1 MSDLPS
7 WIRDKHAD
15 LSPTMQQA
23 SNYILSHLPDI
34 PFESI
39 RNLAQNSHVSPLTII
54 RLTRQWG
61 FAGYPD
67 FQAAARRHLFTDNN
81 RGPDT
86 HAAPHQLNSPE
97 IARAAQMINKAG
109 NVYIIGVRNAHAF
122 ALYMNYMGRMVFN
135 NFHLMPPSASVTA
148 EDLARL
154 SRDDLLIA
162 FSTSPYATETVRL
175 VQAAYK
181 LGIPTIAVTDAA
193 RSPIAQSASVSIC
206 VPITKQARLYQMA
219 PVISAIEQILETC
232 YDDPA
237 TNADK
242 RITDFAKRVKSIKG
256 YW

>member
-7 WIRDKHAD
+7 RIRDKHAD

-23 SNYILSHLPDI
+23 SNYILSHLPHI

-39 RNLAQNSHVSPLTII
+39 RNLAQNSCVSPLTII

-81 RGPDT
+81 LGPDT
-86 HAAPHQLNSPE
+86 YAAPHQLNSPE

-175 VQAAYK
+175 VQAAYQ

-193 RSPIAQSASVSIC
+193 RSPIAQSASASIC

>member
-1 MSDLPS
+1 
-7 WIRDKHAD
+7 
-15 LSPTMQQA
+15 MQQA

-34 PFESI
+34 PFVSI
-39 RNLAQNSHVSPLTII
+39 RNLSQNSRVSPLTII

-81 RGPDT
+81 PGPDE
-86 HAAPHQLNSPE
+86 HAAPRRINSPE

-109 NVYIIGVRNAHAF
+109 NVYMIGVRNAHAF

-135 NFHLMPPSASVTA
+135 NFHLMPPKAPVTA

-162 FSTSPYATETVRL
+162 FSTLPYATETVRL
-175 VQAAYK
+175 VQAAYQ
-181 LGIPTIAVTDAA
+181 LSIPTIAVTDAA
-193 RSPIAQSASVSIC
+193 RSPIAQSASVCVC

-242 RITDFAKRVKSIKG
+242 RITDFAERVKSIKG

>member
-7 WIRDKHAD
+7 RIRDKHAD

-39 RNLAQNSHVSPLTII
+39 RNLAQNSRVSPLTII

-86 HAAPHQLNSPE
+86 YAAPHQLNSPE

-175 VQAAYK
+175 VQAAYQ
-181 LGIPTIAVTDAA
+181 LGIPAIAVTDAD

-219 PVISAIEQILETC
+219 PFISAIEQILETC

-242 RITDFAKRVKSIKG
+242 RITDFAERVKSIKG

>member
-1 MSDLPS
+1 M
-7 WIRDKHAD
+7 
-15 LSPTMQQA
+15 
-23 SNYILSHLPDI
+23 
-34 PFESI
+34 
-39 RNLAQNSHVSPLTII
+39 
-54 RLTRQWG
+54 
-61 FAGYPD
+61 
-67 FQAAARRHLFTDNN
+67 LF
-81 RGPDT
+81 R
-86 HAAPHQLNSPE
+86 S
-97 IARAAQMINKAG
+97 
-109 NVYIIGVRNAHAF
+109 
-122 ALYMNYMGRMVFN
+122 RMVFN

-175 VQAAYK
+175 VQAAYQ

-193 RSPIAQSASVSIC
+193 GSPIAQSASVSIC

-232 YDDPA
+232 YKDPA

-242 RITDFAKRVKSIKG
+242 RIADFAERVSSIKG

>member
-1 MSDLPS
+1 
-7 WIRDKHAD
+7 
-15 LSPTMQQA
+15 
-23 SNYILSHLPDI
+23 
-34 PFESI
+34 
-39 RNLAQNSHVSPLTII
+39 
-54 RLTRQWG
+54 
-61 FAGYPD
+61 
-67 FQAAARRHLFTDNN
+67 
-81 RGPDT
+81 
-86 HAAPHQLNSPE
+86 LNSPE

-135 NFHLMPPSASVTA
+135 NFHLLPPSASVTA

-175 VQAAYK
+175 VQAAYQ

-219 PVISAIEQILETC
+219 PVILAIEQILEKC

-242 RITDFAKRVKSIKG
+242 RITDFAERVSSIKG

>member
-7 WIRDKHAD
+7 RIRDKHAE

-23 SNYILSHLPDI
+23 SSYILSYLPDI

-39 RNLAQNSHVSPLTII
+39 RNLAKNSRVSPLTII
-54 RLTRQWG
+54 GLTRRWG

-67 FQAAARRHLFTDNN
+67 FQAAARRHLFASINQV
-81 RGPDT
+81 PD
-86 HAAPHQLNSPE
+86 AAPRRISSPA
-97 IARAAQMINKAG
+97 IARAAQMINEAG
-109 NVYIIGVRNAHAF
+109 NVYITGVRNAHAF

-135 NFHLMPPSASVTA
+135 NFHLMPSAASVTA
-148 EDLARL
+148 EDLAQL

-175 VQAAYK
+175 VHAAYQ

-193 RSPIAQSASVSIC
+193 LSPIAQSASVSIC

-242 RITDFAKRVKSIKG
+242 RITDFAERVKSIKG

>member
-7 WIRDKHAD
+7 RIRDKHAD

-34 PFESI
+34 PFKSI
-39 RNLAQNSHVSPLTII
+39 RNLAQNSRVSPLTII

-86 HAAPHQLNSPE
+86 YAAPHQLNSPE
-97 IARAAQMINKAG
+97 IARAARMINKAG
-109 NVYIIGVRNAHAF
+109 NIYIVGVRNAHAF

-175 VQAAYK
+175 VQAAYQ

-193 RSPIAQSASVSIC
+193 RSPIAQSASASIC

-242 RITDFAKRVKSIKG
+242 RITDFAERVKSIKG

>member
-1 MSDLPS
+1 MSNLPS
-7 WIRDKHAD
+7 QIRDQHAK

-23 SNYILSHLPDI
+23 SSYILSHLPDI

-39 RNLAQNSHVSPLTII
+39 RNLAQNSCVSPLTII

-67 FQAAARRHLFTDNN
+67 FQAAVRRHLFAGNN
-81 RGPDT
+81 QVPDAL
-86 HAAPHQLNSPE
+86 AAPHQLNSPA
-97 IARAAQMINKAG
+97 IAKAAQMINEAG
-109 NVYIIGVRNAHAF
+109 NVYITGLRNAHAF

-135 NFHLMPPSASVTA
+135 NFHLMPSSAPVTA

-154 SRDDLLIA
+154 SSDDLLIA

-175 VQAAYK
+175 MQAAQQ
-181 LGIPTIAVTDAA
+181 LGIPTIAVTDAS
-193 RSPIAQSASVSIC
+193 RSPIAQTASVIIC

-242 RITDFAKRVKSIKG
+242 RITDFAERVKSIKG

>member
-7 WIRDKHAD
+7 RIRDKHAD

-39 RNLAQNSHVSPLTII
+39 RNLAQNSGVSPLTII

-81 RGPDT
+81 QGPDSY
-86 HAAPHQLNSPE
+86 AAPHQLNSPE

-175 VQAAYK
+175 VQAAYQ
-181 LGIPTIAVTDAA
+181 LDIPTIAVTDAA

-242 RITDFAKRVKSIKG
+242 RITDFAERVKSIKG